1 MGEEF
6 KTQRTTKVAACE
18 FPANDGAN
26 RTGELNC
33 VNVSLA
39 LVYVRRCLLV
49 FCKAKIALLCCDSLL
64 LSMFFEQV
72 PFRGVWTFDGQSGQF
87 KREGVTRAH
96 GRKCQV

>member
-49 FCKAKIALLCCDSLL
+49 FCKAKIALLCFFGNSAAIHAFFRCFLNKSHFVEFGRSMASLA
-64 LSMFFEQV
+64 SSSV
-72 PFRGVWTFDGQSGQF
+72 RV
-87 KREGVTRAH
+87 
-96 GRKCQV
+96 